1 MEISKMAW
9 YDSAVFYHI
18 HSLSLCGCEHE
29 SIETDGYQFDKLT
42 KWAVHAKK
50 MGCNAIYIG
59 PVFKAEMQGHG
70 ITDYYRID
78 KRLGK
83 NEDFKKW
90 VAVCHEMGIRVV
102 VDAVFNH
109 VGRGFFA
116 FQHLRNH
123 GSRSPY
129 KEWFSNVNFSGD
141 NEYGDGFRYEKWG
154 GYMRLVKLNI
164 LSPWLHD
171 YHFDAVR
178 HWIHEFDIDGIRVD
192 AVGETDYDFIK
203 ELRKT
208 AEKIKPAFWIAGELP
223 DHEYARWVND
233 RMFHSAPNNQLQSAL
248 ISAHNNG
255 NYPLIA
261 HLLRGV
267 DELCPYTKLY
277 IFADNHDVSHIYEK
291 LNHMEHRKLIA
302 LLMYTVYG
310 TPSLYCGS
318 EFSGQHQ
325 KTDEEEQK
333 RPLELWDY
341 KNAYTQDEITHL
353 HCLLGRAKQQFA
365 ELSFGSYQQLY
376 VAQKQFAYGRVLRKT
391 AVITALNM
399 DDEAAQ
405 LEIPLPFPVR
415 KAVDMLKASINWEEG
430 AGKGLEFQES
440 TDFEAAADRLVI
452 NLPGNEGALLW
463 VMA

>member
-1 MEISKMAW
+1 MAW

-29 SIETDGYQFDKLT
+29 SIESDGYQFHKLT
-42 KWAVHAKK
+42 KWAEHAKK

-83 NEDFKKW
+83 NEDFKQW
-90 VAVCHEMGIRVV
+90 VAKCHELGIKVV

-109 VGRGFFA
+109 VGRSFFA
-116 FQHLRNH
+116 FQHLRNN
-123 GSRSPY
+123 GKKSAYR
-129 KEWFSNVNFSGD
+129 EWFSNVNFSGD
-141 NEYGDGFRYEKWG
+141 NEYGDGFQYEKWG

-171 YHFDAVR
+171 YHFDTVR
-178 HWIHEFDIDGIRVD
+178 YWIHEFDIDGIRINAID
-192 AVGETDYDFIK
+192 EMDYDFIK

-208 AEKIKPAFWIAGELP
+208 AVSMKPGFWMAGELP
-223 DHEYARWVND
+223 DREYGRWVND
-233 RMFHSAPNNQLQSAL
+233 KMLHSAPNNELQSAF

-267 DELCPYTKLY
+267 EELCPYTKLY

-318 EFSGQHQ
+318 EFSRQYQDKDSEEVQ
-325 KTDEEEQK
+325 KNS
-333 RPLELWDY
+333 LELWNY
-341 KNAYTQDEITHL
+341 KNAYTQDEITYL
-353 HCLLGRAKQQFA
+353 HCLLGRARHQFP
-365 ELSFGSYQQLY
+365 ELSFGSYQQLL
-376 VAQKQFAYGRVLRKT
+376 VTQKQFAFGRVLRKT
-391 AVITALNM
+391 AVITILNM
-399 DDEAAQ
+399 DDEPAH
-405 LEIPLPFPVR
+405 LEIPLPFPV
-415 KAVDMLKASINWEEG
+415 KKTLDVLEASISWDQG
-430 AGKGLEFQES
+430 PGKGLEFHES
-440 TDFEAAADRLVI
+440 TEFKTAKEKLVM
-452 NLPGNEGALLW
+452 NLPGNGGALIW